1 MTNYTAGKILALLGL
16 TMLGCVGGGGGDDSA
31 PNQPADSQSNSTTTA
46 WSASASTTGVPTYGK
61 NCRYAADSIYT
72 ASSKQGQDDALKFI
86 VTESGAKM
94 SMDVNEGSG
103 SLLSVIDIQFDQGLK
118 DKSYRKASGSALWG
132 MPQKAGEVVDGTFCF
147 SSKLGTS
154 DDIQAEFSL
163 VMKLDDGS
171 YESLSG
177 GITIPPGTL
186 SSGLGTVIDSGTLNI
201 NL

>member
-1 MTNYTAGKILALLGL
+1 MTNQFVIKILALLGL
-16 TMLGCVGGGGGDDSA
+16 TMLGCVGGGGGNDDSA
-31 PNQPADSQSNSTTTA
+31 SLPTDPQTTSKTTP
-46 WSASASTTGVPTYGK
+46 WSPGASTTGVPTYGK

-86 VTESGAKM
+86 VTESGATM
-94 SMDVNEGSG
+94 SMDVTEGSG
-103 SLLSVIDIQFDQGLK
+103 TLLSVIDIQFDQGLK

-177 GITIPPGTL
+177 GINIPSGTL
-186 SSGLGTVIDSGTLNI
+186 SSGLGTIIDSGTLNI
-201 NL
+201 TL